1 MWKPN
6 LRDKAESYAAW
17 RGLTIM
23 GPLGN
28 GADGSVWEVESKQNT
43 LSWAL
48 KLHHDT
54 RPYLREKECY
64 ERLGG
69 AGSLAGFDVP
79 ALLRADDQWL
89 ALEMTIVSRPFLL
102 DFAQAFLDER
112 PDFSEEVWAERLETW
127 REMYEDDWPLVE
139 RALKELR
146 GHGIYYLD
154 VHHQN
159 IALAL

>member
-1 MWKPN
+1 M
-6 LRDKAESYAAW
+6 RDKAETYAAG
-17 RGLTIM
+17 RDLTII

-28 GADGSVWEVESKQNT
+28 GADGSVWEVESKQNA

-54 RPYLREKECY
+54 KPYFREKECY
-64 ERLGG
+64 ERLRGVMCV
-69 AGSLAGFDVP
+69 AGFDLP
-79 ALLRADDQWL
+79 ALLHADDRWL
-89 ALEMTIVSRPFLL
+89 AIEMSIVDRPFIL
-102 DFAQAFLDER
+102 DFAGAYLDKR
-112 PDFSEEVWAERLETW
+112 PDFSEEVWEETLQIWEER
-127 REMYEDDWPLVE
+127 YEDDWPLVE

-159 IALAL
+159 IALPL